1 MPKIAI
7 GTDIL
12 NDISKG
18 LQKEWI
24 TTNGLGGYASSTVLG
39 CNTRRYHGLLV
50 VPREKDERAVLL
62 SKMEESIKIGHR
74 YYYLGTN
81 KYTENYIHPRGYTH
95 LRKFEQAPFPR
106 FIFTIDE
113 ITVTKEIF
121 MPHGQNMTIIRYNI
135 FGGNRDFTFIVHP
148 LVAFVNFHQI
158 ATENRDFDTNTRYE
172 NNTLFMK
179 PYENFPRLK
188 LHLPGMDFKDLRN
201 WYKNFSLDR
210 ERERGLDYVGDLFNP
225 GYFYT
230 PEVKDFSIDMIAS
243 TGDTIPEDTGS
254 LYNEAKKRVDSL
266 FDLADAN
273 SDDPDEKSL
282 VLAADLHLIN
292 PPTSDGDKTTTI
304 VAGYHWFGDWGRDT
318 FISLPGIAL
327 CTGRF
332 EEAKDILR
340 SFALQCKDGL
350 IPNRFTDLG
359 RGASYN
365 TVDASLWYINAVQA
379 YIDYTGDYDFI
390 GDYIFKTCKSIMKSY
405 EDGTLYG
412 IKMDEDCLIK
422 AGEEGC
428 QLTWMD
434 AKVGEWVVTPRMGKP
449 VEINALWYNALCIM
463 ADLAEKFKE
472 DKLKKHYTE
481 LAEKVKL
488 SFNEKFWYER
498 GGYLYDVVGE
508 TINDD
513 SFRPNQ
519 IFAISLPHQVIDE
532 SRAKG
537 IVNIVYEKL
546 YTPFGLRSLSPDNP
560 NYKGIYAGDVRNRDA
575 SYHQGIAWSFLLG
588 PFLEAYLK
596 ANKYSPSAVMR
607 ADILMALWMGDL
619 TNGGQNTLSEIING
633 DEPFTPRGCISQAWS
648 IGEALRLKKIINKLK
663 STNINKAM
671 HKGNKNC

>member
-18 LQKEWI
+18 LRKEWI

-50 VPREKDERAVLL
+50 APREKDERAVLL
-62 SKMEESIKIGHR
+62 SKLEESIKIGHR
-74 YYYLGTN
+74 YYSLGTN

-121 MPHGQNMTIIRYNI
+121 MPHGQNTTIIRYNI
-135 FGGNRDFTFIVHP
+135 FGGNRDFIFIVRP

-158 ATENRDFDTNTRYE
+158 AGENRDFDTSTTYQGS
-172 NNTLFMK
+172 TLLMK
-179 PYENFPRLK
+179 PYENFPTLK
-188 LHLPGMDFKDLRN
+188 LHLPGMKFKNLKN
-201 WYKNFSLDR
+201 WYKNFTLDR
-210 ERERGLDYVGDLFNP
+210 ERERGLDYIGDLFNP
-225 GYFYT
+225 GYYYT
-230 PEVKDFSIDMIAS
+230 PKVKDFKIDIIATS
-243 TGDTIPEDTGS
+243 EDKIPEDTEK
-254 LYNEAKKRVDSL
+254 LYDEAKRRVDYL
-266 FDLADAN
+266 FDLAEAN

-282 VLAADLHLIN
+282 VLAADLHIIN
-292 PPTSDGDKTTTI
+292 SPTSGGEKRATI

-327 CTGRF
+327 CTGRY
-332 EEAKDILR
+332 EEAREILH
-340 SFALQCKDGL
+340 SFTLQCKDGL
-350 IPNRFTDLG
+350 IPNRFADLG
-359 RGASYN
+359 QSASYN

-379 YIDYTGDYDFI
+379 YIDYSGDSDFI
-390 GDYIFKTCKSIMKSY
+390 KEHIFETCKSIMKSY

-412 IKMDEDCLIK
+412 IGMDEDGLIN
-422 AGEEGC
+422 AGEEGY

-434 AKVGEWVVTPRMGKP
+434 ARVGEWVVTPRMGKP

-463 ADLAEKFKE
+463 AKLAGKFGNE
-472 DKLKKHYTE
+472 ELEKHYSE
-481 LAEKVKL
+481 LAGKVKI

-519 IFAISLPHQVIDE
+519 IFAISLPHQVLDE
-532 SRAKG
+532 NRAKN
-537 IVNIVYEKL
+537 VANIVYEKL
-546 YTPFGLRSLSPDNP
+546 YTPFGIRSLSLDNL
-560 NYKGIYAGDVRNRDA
+560 NYKGIYTGDVRNRDA
-575 SYHQGIAWSFLLG
+575 SYHQGIAWGFLLG

-596 ANKYSPSAVMR
+596 VNKFSPSAVMR

-619 TNGGQNTLSEIING
+619 TNAGQNTLSEIING

-663 STNINKAM
+663 FEPINKTM
-671 HKGNKNC
+671 DRGNPDC